1 MHIPFKKHASYDPL
15 GDCGKGK
22 CPLCA
27 RQIALLNMKSSITK
41 ENFSTD
47 AVAPFVGKYG
57 YPNINVGIM
66 APPQEKDDSWLYD
79 APRHWAVNNF
89 EIPRIVDFR
98 SSLLNSR
105 YTINVRSA
113 NRMLELSQDVAMS
126 SAPVDVEINIKEK
139 PKFRLNVDSAMAP
152 YGPNAQLK
160 NAKLESSP
168 KIHTKVYKVFSDID
182 MKASDALC
190 YLYKNNFDE
199 NFLSRILS
207 VGTLGLKKNRKL
219 VPTRWSITASD
230 DIIGKNLI
238 NGIKNYPEA
247 SYLAYFEGYLGNYY
261 LILMF
266 PEIWSY
272 ELFETYIPPNC
283 SFNSNLKS
291 TTDHEDFYGRKNYAE
306 NTAGGYYSV
315 RLAILEK
322 LREMKKQASVL
333 ALRFITDEY
342 SMPLGVWVTREAA
355 RKSLSN
361 KPIEFGSK
369 ELMLNYVRLFVK
381 KKFRCDAG
389 RLLDKSI
396 LLKSLKSQAK
406 LAKFINNQQF

>member
-1 MHIPFKKHASYDPL
+1 MHIPFKKHANYDPL

-27 RQIALLNMKSSITK
+27 RQIALLNVKSQITK

-47 AVAPFVGKYG
+47 AVSPFVGRFG

-79 APRHWAVNNF
+79 APKYWAVNNF

-105 YTINVRSA
+105 YTINIKSA
-113 NRMLELSQDVAMS
+113 NKMLELSQDVAMS

-139 PKFRLNVDSAMAP
+139 PKFRINVDSAMAP

-160 NAKLESSP
+160 SAKLESNP
-168 KIHTKVYKVFSDID
+168 KIHTKVYKVFSDKD
-182 MKASDALC
+182 MKANDAMY

-238 NGIKNYPEA
+238 DEVKDYQETG
-247 SYLAYFEGYLGNYY
+247 YLAYFGGYLGNYY

-272 ELFETYIPPNC
+272 ELFETYIPPGC
-283 SFNSNLKS
+283 GFNFDLKS

-322 LREMKKQASVL
+322 LKEMKRQASVL
-333 ALRFITDEY
+333 TLRFITDEY
-342 SMPLGVWVTREAA
+342 TMPLGVWVTREAT
-355 RKSLSN
+355 RKSLDS

-369 ELMLNYVRLFVK
+369 ELMLNYTKLFVK
-381 KKFRCDAG
+381 KKFGWDAG
-389 RLLDKSI
+389 RLLGKSW
-396 LLKSLKSQAK
+396 LVKNLKMQTK
-406 LAKFINNQQF
+406 LSGFIN

>member
-1 MHIPFKKHASYDPL
+1 MHIPFKKHSNYDPL

-27 RQIALLNMKSSITK
+27 RQIALLNVKSQLTK

-47 AVAPFVGKYG
+47 AVSPFVGRYG

-66 APPQEKDDSWLYD
+66 APPQEKDDSWLFD
-79 APRHWAVNNF
+79 APRFWAVNNF
-89 EIPRIVDFR
+89 EISKIVDFR

-105 YTINVRSA
+105 YTINIRSA
-113 NRMLELSQDVAMS
+113 NKMLELSQDVAMS

-139 PKFRLNVDSAMAP
+139 PKFRINVDSAMAP

-160 NAKLESSP
+160 SAKLESNP

-182 MKASDALC
+182 MKANDAIY
-190 YLYKNNFDE
+190 YLYKSNFDE

-207 VGTLGLKKNRKL
+207 VGTLGLRKNRKL
-219 VPTRWSITASD
+219 VPTKWSITASD

-238 NGIKNYPEA
+238 DEIKDCQETGYC
-247 SYLAYFEGYLGNYY
+247 AYFGGYLGNYY

-266 PEIWSY
+266 PEVWSC
-272 ELFETYIPPNC
+272 ELFETYIPSNC
-283 SFNSNLKS
+283 AFSSNLKS
-291 TTDHEDFYGRKNYAE
+291 TTDYEDFYGRKNYAE

-322 LREMKKQASVL
+322 LKEIKRQASVL
-333 ALRFITDEY
+333 ALRLITDEY
-342 SMPLGVWVTREAA
+342 SMPLGVWVTREAT
-355 RKSLSN
+355 RKSLAG

-369 ELMLNYVRLFVK
+369 ELMLNYTKLFIK
-381 KKFRCDAG
+381 KKFGWDVG
-389 RLLDKSI
+389 RLLEKSI
-396 LLKSLKSQAK
+396 LLKGLESQSK
-406 LAKFINNQQF
+406 LISFL